1 VQFAART
8 SKDRANEAKAAS
20 RSNVF
25 HLVIIIDISG
35 REPISPGREPIPPGR
50 EPIPPGRELEIRGL
64 FYRTPFKNSRRIRQE
79 S

>member
-50 EPIPPGRELEIRGL
+50 ELEIRGL